1 MLAVNTFPPAGKFEM
16 WKDAIDGAAKLGV
29 DAVIVADMGVA
40 DYAARSY
47 PELRLHLSV
56 QAGASSP
63 EAIRF
68 YCEQFGV
75 KRVVLPRMLTV
86 AEIAELHSQIP
97 CEIEAFIF
105 GNIGMMAEG
114 RCYLSNYV
122 TGASTNMDGVC
133 SPAADVHYE
142 EDAARNL
149 TTRLGEFVIDRFA
162 AAKAPAIRPSA
173 RAAICAARKTT
184 PYYAFEEPVSLNLS
198 ALLPELMRA
207 GVTALKIEGR
217 QRSRAYVKS
226 VVGAFRKAVDD
237 IMAGREAAFASLL
250 ALTEGRRETEGAFPS
265 KRWRMSMQANERA
278 NSPRPAA
285 VQLAAGSAGA
295 ISISASLTRHRCRPS
310 IWAKRSASSARLFR
324 RLSRRGGR
332 TARAPPAR
340 PWCARRSPR

>member
-1 MLAVNTFPPAGKFEM
+1 MPRATHPN
-16 WKDAIDGAAKLGV
+16 
-29 DAVIVADMGVA
+29 
-40 DYAARSY
+40 
-47 PELRLHLSV
+47 LRLHLSV

-68 YCEQFGV
+68 YCEQFDV

-86 AEIAELHSQIP
+86 SEIAGLHSQIP

-114 RCYLSNYV
+114 RCSLSNYV

-162 AAKAPAIRPSA
+162 CGESA
-173 RAAICAARKTT
+173 GYPTICKGRYLCGARND

-198 ALLPELMRA
+198 ALLPDLMRA

-226 VVGAFRKAVDD
+226 VVSAFRKAVDD
-237 IMAGREAAFASLL
+237 LMAGRQAAIASLL
-250 ALTEGRRETEGAFPS
+250 ALTEGSRETQGAFAG
-265 KRWRMSMQANERA
+265 KRWR
-278 NSPRPAA
+278 
-285 VQLAAGSAGA
+285 
-295 ISISASLTRHRCRPS
+295 
-310 IWAKRSASSARLFR
+310 
-324 RLSRRGGR
+324 
-332 TARAPPAR
+332 
-340 PWCARRSPR
+340 